1 MPTSARPQ
9 KIRTVERCRHRPLQ
23 TFFYNILGIYGRTM
37 FAPTDWFMFVIASGV
52 VLALFTGGETPPLQT
67 FSYYIL
73 CNTRADAYIS
83 PYELVCVRFYIT
95 ALFLRYLRAA
105 KRRPYTLFHDTYISI
120 RPQQRTPKLSTL
132 NSQRF
137 IALIR

>member
-1 MPTSARPQ
+1 MPTSARPPKKSEPWSDVGITPYKRFFITFWEFTGEQ
-9 KIRTVERCRHRPLQ
+9 CSPLQ
-23 TFFYNILGIYGRTM
+23 IGSCSLLQAALFLRYLRASKRRPYKLFHITFCVIHGRTM
-37 FAPTDWFMFVIASGV
+37 FAPTDCSCS
-52 VLALFTGGETPPLQT
+52 LLQ
-67 FSYYIL
+67 
-73 CNTRADAYIS
+73 A
-83 PYELVCVRFYIT
+83 
-95 ALFLRYLRAA
+95 ALFLRYLWAA